1 MITAWKVAH
10 LFTPEL
16 CRRKI
21 PSVHRLSD
29 LEAHLKC
36 PILNRFACIGWCFD
50 SEIQASQPSNF
61 WLVIGLLDVDLE
73 LLECVQGENY
83 PFTIFR
89 GPFLMICGDC
99 RNKRLLIQTC
109 RRLSNHSCS
118 SGSPAIN
125 VHAWWN
131 KVSSTFRC
139 SEEMNYFP
147 MLPMPFSLLLLSPFC
162 YFK

>member
-10 LFTPEL
+10 LLTPEL

-29 LEAHLKC
+29 LEPHLKC
-36 PILNRFACIGWCFD
+36 SILNRFACIGWCFD
-50 SEIQASQPSNF
+50 SEIQASYQISDLLLASWIWIWNF
-61 WLVIGLLDVDLE
+61 SS
-73 LLECVQGENY
+73 VQGENY

-118 SGSPAIN
+118 SGSSAIN
-125 VHAWWN
+125 VHARWN

-139 SEEMNYFP
+139 LEEMNNFP
-147 MLPMPFSLLLLSPFC
+147 MVPMPFSLLFLSLFC